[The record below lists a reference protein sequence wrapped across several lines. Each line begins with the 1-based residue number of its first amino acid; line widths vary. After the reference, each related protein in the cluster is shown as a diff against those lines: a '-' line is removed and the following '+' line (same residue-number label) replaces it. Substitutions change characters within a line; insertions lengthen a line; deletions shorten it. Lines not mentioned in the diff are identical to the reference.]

1 MIEDW
6 IKISKFIKLKVLAY
20 ESLTDIIFLIDW
32 YMILKN
38 YYDYENMVVENYL
51 EFNNLLN
58 YLVLNNDFINTIE
71 DPYNEVGRNSNE
83 EEEED
88 AATTSVDENEVV
100 YPDTRQFKVLSKYW
114 IQLRLIEIDYTFFQ
128 FKGSLLFANQL
139 KGTVVPHKNLEN
151 SL

>member
-71 DPYNEVGRNSNE
+71 DPYNEVGRNSKRRRRRRCSNYF
-83 EEEED
+83 
-88 AATTSVDENEVV
+88 SRRNEVV

-114 IQLRLIEIDYTFFQ
+114 IQLRLIEIDYTF
-128 FKGSLLFANQL
+128 S
-139 KGTVVPHKNLEN
+139 N
-151 SL
+151 SKDHYYLPIN

>member
-1 MIEDW
+1 
-6 IKISKFIKLKVLAY
+6 
-20 ESLTDIIFLIDW
+20 
-32 YMILKN
+32 MILKN

-83 EEEED
+83 EEEEED

-114 IQLRLIEIDYTFFQ
+114 IQLRLIEIDYTF
-128 FKGSLLFANQL
+128 S
-139 KGTVVPHKNLEN
+139 N
-151 SL
+151 SKDHYYLPIN

>member
-114 IQLRLIEIDYTFFQ
+114 IQLRLIEIDYTF
-128 FKGSLLFANQL
+128 S
-139 KGTVVPHKNLEN
+139 N
-151 SL
+151 SKDHYYLPIN

>member
-100 YPDTRQFKVLSKYW
+100 YPDTRQFKVLSKYG
-114 IQLRLIEIDYTFFQ
+114 FNF
-128 FKGSLLFANQL
+128 
-139 KGTVVPHKNLEN
+139 V
-151 SL
+151 